1 MHLGAPRDV
10 DPGVALL
17 EEVHRS
23 AGHVAWLERKVRAL
37 EESEMVWGQVMA
49 LHERRVG
56 GPGGDFVLQREE
68 NRAAINV
75 WWELYERERRHLATT
90 AAAALKAGVEER
102 RVRLAERAHDVL
114 ESAINRILQ
123 DLGHNPSDAAV
134 RAIVGNRLRDA
145 VTVIDVSSVPEPSD
159 DRPLPVVFDDSR
171 RAGRDRPG

>member
-17 EEVHRS
+17 EEVHRA
-23 AGHVAWLERKVRAL
+23 AGHVAWLSVKVREL

-49 LHERRVG
+49 VHESRRG
-56 GPGGDFVLQREE
+56 GPGGDFELQREE

-75 WWELYERERRHLATT
+75 WWELYERERRHLANT

-102 RVRLAERAHDVL
+102 RVRIAERAHDVL

-123 DLGHNPSDAAV
+123 DLGHNPGDADV
-134 RAIVGNRLRDA
+134 RHIVGTRLRDA
-145 VTVIDVSSVPEPSD
+145 ITIMDVPAPEPSD

-171 RAGRDRPG
+171 HAGR